1 MHKSI
6 IYDIIK
12 KTKKRG
18 EERNIKMN
26 ILIVEDDIYIGNLIE
41 ELLKDKYNVY
51 RAYSGSEALLMFQ
64 HHSFDLVLLD
74 LMLPGL
80 EGEEVLKQIR
90 GKTKVIVISAKTSK
104 HDKVSNLMSGAN
116 DYITKP
122 FDNDELLA
130 RIEVQLRETRM
141 PATKI
146 VQDEITVNLDTMEA
160 FVNGHELKLT
170 KLEFGILVFLMRNPN
185 RVFSRSQIFEAVWD
199 EEAIGNEDSVKVHIS
214 NIRKKIAQ
222 YTDKK
227 YIDTVW
233 GIGFKF
239 NA

>member
-1 MHKSI
+1 
-6 IYDIIK
+6 
-12 KTKKRG
+12 
-18 EERNIKMN
+18 MN
-26 ILIVEDDIYIGNLIE
+26 ILIVEDDLYIDNLIE
-41 ELLKDKYNVY
+41 ELLKDKYNVF
-51 RAYSGSEALLMFQ
+51 RAYSGSEALLLFQ

-80 EGEEVLKQIR
+80 DGEEVLKNIK

-104 HDKVSNLMSGAN
+104 QDKVSNLMNGAN

-130 RIEVQLRETRM
+130 RVEVQLREATRSSN
-141 PATKI
+141 KI
-146 VQDEITVNLDTMEA
+146 SYNEISANADTMEV

-170 KLEFGILVFLMRNPN
+170 KLEFGILIFLMRHPN

-199 EEAIGNEDSVKVHIS
+199 EEALGNEDSVKVHIS
-214 NIRKKIAQ
+214 NLRKKIGQ

-239 NA
+239 NQA

>member
-1 MHKSI
+1 MK
-6 IYDIIK
+6 
-12 KTKKRG
+12 
-18 EERNIKMN
+18 
-26 ILIVEDDIYIGNLIE
+26 ILIVEDDLYIGNLME
-41 ELLKDKYNVY
+41 ELLKDKYDVY
-51 RAYSGSEALLMFQ
+51 RAYSGSEALLLFQ
-64 HHSFDLVLLD
+64 HQAFDLVLLD

-80 EGEEVLKQIR
+80 DGEEVLNNIK

-104 HDKVSNLMSGAN
+104 HDKVTNLINGAN

-130 RIEVQLRETRM
+130 RVEVQLRE
-141 PATKI
+141 ANSSSNKI
-146 VQDEITVNLDTMEA
+146 MFDEISANVDTMEV

-170 KLEFGILVFLMRNPN
+170 KLEFGILIFLMRHPN

-199 EEAIGNEDSVKVHIS
+199 EEAFGNEDSVKVHIS
-214 NIRKKIAQ
+214 NLRKKIGQ

-239 NA
+239 NSL

>member
-1 MHKSI
+1 MCRH
-6 IYDIIK
+6 D
-12 KTKKRG
+12 T
-18 EERNIKMN
+18 
-26 ILIVEDDIYIGNLIE
+26 
-41 ELLKDKYNVY
+41 
-51 RAYSGSEALLMFQ
+51 
-64 HHSFDLVLLD
+64 FDLVLLD

-80 EGEEVLKQIR
+80 DGEEVLKQIR
-90 GKTKVIVISAKTSK
+90 GTTKVIVISAKTNK
-104 HDKVSNLMSGAN
+104 HDKVSNLIAGAN

-130 RIEVQLRETRM
+130 RIEVQLREASK

-146 VQDEITVNLDTMEA
+146 VHDEISANLDTME
-160 FVNGHELKLT
+160 VYINGHDLKLP

-222 YTDKK
+222 FTDKK

-239 NA
+239 HA